1 LWAGGTEAPAIGF
14 RKEAEASRIAMD
26 KAPAT
31 KPTISQDIHRDAGFR
46 EGPANKQPAAKAPG
60 TAQPHGSSVGQ
71 GAANDVPA
79 GEEMSGEA
87 SPGLTISGGGG
98 HA

>member
-1 LWAGGTEAPAIGF
+1 
-14 RKEAEASRIAMD
+14 MD

-31 KPTISQDIHRDAGFR
+31 NPTINQDIHRDAGFR
-46 EGPANKQPAAKAPG
+46 EGPANKQPGAKAPG
-60 TAQPHGSSVGQ
+60 TVQPPGSDVGQ
-71 GAANDVPA
+71 GAATDVP
-79 GEEMSGEA
+79 GEDMNGEA

>member
-1 LWAGGTEAPAIGF
+1 
-14 RKEAEASRIAMD
+14 MD
-26 KAPAT
+26 KAPGT
-31 KPTISQDIHRDAGFR
+31 SPTVSQDIHRDPGFR
-46 EGPANKQPAAKAPG
+46 EGPTKQSGAKPPG
-60 TAQPHGSSVGQ
+60 TVQPPGSSVGQ
-71 GAANDVPA
+71 GTASNPPA

>member
-1 LWAGGTEAPAIGF
+1 
-14 RKEAEASRIAMD
+14 MD

-31 KPTISQDIHRDAGFR
+31 SPTVSQDIHRDGGFR
-46 EGPANKQPAAKAPG
+46 EGSTKQPDAKAPG
-60 TAQPHGSSVGQ
+60 TVQPPGSSVGQ
-71 GAANDVPA
+71 GVANDAPA

-87 SPGLTISGGGG
+87 NPGLTISGGGG